1 MSIVL
6 SHISALEFWRSAA
19 SDAGPPCA
27 ACALRDAPACA
38 PPPASSSERVLLSC
52 GTFSAPLHV
61 LALDGRRKSTPHFVV
76 HQARSLPSSSFRAIA
91 LEGAEEPL
99 FVACPELAFAH
110 LAASL
115 SFARAVHL
123 GYELCGTYAPDD
135 SRPFGVRNRSP
146 LATPDSIAA
155 YLDQTWAVRG
165 AGPARVA
172 LPHVLALSASP
183 RESTLSML
191 LTLPYARGGS
201 NIAHPRMTAVSPS
214 ASATGGPP
222 TDPISAATC
231 CGPSKTSPSST
242 TARSATRARRAS
254 PPTPPG
260 ATRSNPSG

>member
-19 SDAGPPCA
+19 SDAGPPRA

-38 PPPASSSERVLLSC
+38 PPPASSSERALLSC

-76 HQARSLPSSSFRAIA
+76 HQARSLPSGSFRAIA

-155 YLDQTWAVRG
+155 YLDQAGAVRG

-172 LPHVLALSASP
+172 LESLGLTVMTATWRQVANRQEYERFARILAGHLGARIRPSCQD
-183 RESTLSML
+183 
-191 LTLPYARGGS
+191 YARKQF
-201 NIAHPRMTAVSPS
+201 AL
-214 ASATGGPP
+214 
-222 TDPISAATC
+222 
-231 CGPSKTSPSST
+231 
-242 TARSATRARRAS
+242 RAELLR
-254 PPTPPG
+254 
-260 ATRSNPSG
+260 